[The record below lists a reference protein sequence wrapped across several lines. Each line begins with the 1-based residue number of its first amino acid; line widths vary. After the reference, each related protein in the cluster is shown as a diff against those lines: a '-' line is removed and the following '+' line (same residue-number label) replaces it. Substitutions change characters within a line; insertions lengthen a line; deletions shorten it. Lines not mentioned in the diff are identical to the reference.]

1 MMKIASLLLSAV
13 ALCLLNTSNAFV
25 PKVSVGM
32 GKMSTTFS
40 KNEAPTTTAIGMDA
54 AMISEME
61 TARAAFVLCLAGAL
75 GTAAVG
81 REGEFGIEWLENI
94 YQNTLFSTEFLIH
107 SKNAFL
113 SNRNCSHSHHF
124 ARMEESKRTQGKG
137 KQYHVW

>member
-81 REGEFGIEWLENI
+81 REGEFIRND
-94 YQNTLFSTEFLIH
+94 
-107 SKNAFL
+107 SK
-113 SNRNCSHSHHF
+113 
-124 ARMEESKRTQGKG
+124 MQ
-137 KQYHVW
+137 